1 MKGTFTSTRSA
12 DEADER
18 SEAPMKNMLSSIKKR
33 SNVGASRQWGTPL
46 CAIVL
51 IALASIAFGAMSASA
66 DRDHASDRAGKL
78 VGAWIVDVDRPGL
91 PALKSLQTY
100 TLGHAVVETANGGAG
115 ARSAAHGAWPRV
127 GARTYAVTMGFFRY
141 DAATGAY
148 LGTVK
153 LRREIEVA
161 RDGQSFTGV
170 SIGELRDPAGNLL
183 PGSNTRRDTEIGRR
197 INVEPLPALP

>member
-1 MKGTFTSTRSA
+1 MINLLNIVRQRSDA
-12 DEADER
+12 A
-18 SEAPMKNMLSSIKKR
+18 
-33 SNVGASRQWGTPL
+33 ASRHWGRPL

-51 IALASIAFGAMSASA
+51 MVLASIAFGAMSASA

-100 TLGHAVVETANGGAG
+100 TLGHGVVETANGGAG
-115 ARSAAHGAWPRV
+115 ARSAAHGAWQRV
-127 GARTYAVTMGFFRY
+127 GARTYAVTMVFFRY
-141 DAATGAY
+141 DPATGAY

-153 LRREIEVA
+153 LRREIELA
-161 RDGQSFTGV
+161 RDGRSFTGV

-183 PGSNTRRDTEIGRR
+183 PGSNTRRDTEAGRR
-197 INVEPLPALP
+197 INVEPLPTLP

>member
-1 MKGTFTSTRSA
+1 MRSIHNTVR
-12 DEADER
+12 ER
-18 SEAPMKNMLSSIKKR
+18 TDA
-33 SNVGASRQWGTPL
+33 GASRRWGRPL

-51 IALASIAFGAMSASA
+51 VALASIAFGAMSASA
-66 DRDHASDRAGKL
+66 NRDAAHNRAGKL
-78 VGAWIVDVDRPGL
+78 VGAWIVDVNRSGL

-100 TLGHAVVETANGGAG
+100 TIGHGVVETANGGAG
-115 ARSAAHGAWPRV
+115 ARSAAHGAWQRV
-127 GARTYAVTMGFFRY
+127 GPRTYAVTMVFFRY
-141 DAATGAY
+141 DPASGAY

-161 RDGQSFTGV
+161 KDGQSFTGV

-183 PGSNTRRDTEIGRR
+183 PGSNTRRDIEAGQR

>member
-1 MKGTFTSTRSA
+1 
-12 DEADER
+12 
-18 SEAPMKNMLSSIKKR
+18 MKNMLNTVRKR
-33 SNVGASRQWGTPL
+33 SDTGASRHWRRPL
-46 CAIVL
+46 YAIVL
-51 IALASIAFGAMSASA
+51 IALASIAFGTMSASA
-66 DRDHASDRAGKL
+66 DRDAASDRGGKL

-91 PALKSLQTY
+91 PSLKSLQTY
-100 TLGHAVVETANGGAG
+100 NIGHGVVETANGGAG
-115 ARSAAHGAWPRV
+115 ARSAAHGAWQRV
-127 GARTYAVTMGFFRY
+127 GARTYAVTMVFFRY
-141 DAATGAY
+141 DPATGAY

-183 PGSNTRRDTEIGRR
+183 PVSNTRRDIEVGRR